1 MKITI
6 LSLFPDVI
14 REYLGTSI
22 LSIASDKGLVTYA
35 VVNFRD
41 YAEGVHRPVDDR
53 PFGGGPGM
61 VLMPGPIVKAV
72 EAARDDQPLGA
83 RTILLTPQGRRFDQ
97 HLAAEL
103 AEAPGLIM
111 VCGRYEG
118 FDERIRKVLQPEE
131 ISIGDYV
138 LAGGELPSLV
148 VTEAVVRL
156 LPGVLGHEDSS
167 REDSFSDGLLEGP
180 HYTRPRE
187 FRGESV
193 PEILLSGD
201 HAAIRA
207 WRHGES
213 LRRTRERRRDL
224 LNTERSGRDNPAP
237 GAANGPG
244 RAPDTRE
251 A

>member
-1 MKITI
+1 MNVTI
-6 LSLFPDVI
+6 LTLFPDAV

-22 LSIASDKGLVTYA
+22 LKIAADKGLATYE

-41 YAEGVHRPVDDR
+41 YAKGVHRQVDDR

-61 VLMPGPIVKAV
+61 VLMPGPIVEAV
-72 EAARDDQPLGA
+72 EAARDALPAGT
-83 RTILLTPQGRRFDQ
+83 RTVLLSPQGRRFDQ
-97 HLAAEL
+97 GLAAEL
-103 AEAPGLIM
+103 ATAPGMIL

-118 FDERIRKVLQPEE
+118 FDERIRTVLQPEE

-138 LAGGELPSLV
+138 LAGGELPALA

-167 REDSFSDGLLEGP
+167 SEDSFSNGLLEGP
-180 HYTRPRE
+180 QFTRPRD
-187 FRGESV
+187 FRGETV

-207 WRHGES
+207 WRREES
-213 LRRTRERRRDL
+213 LRRTRQRRRDL
-224 LNTERSGRDNPAP
+224 LKNENTGREDSASGPAT
-237 GAANGPG
+237 G
-244 RAPDTRE
+244 E